1 MSKKVI
7 KNKSKRKT
15 KKNKDRGDITELDI
29 KNNLVKFRD
38 DFYNIYHTLFNIYD
52 NIYAPKSIG
61 VYFVHDAR
69 GILYIGRSINIYKR
83 FTQHSWIRKNKD
95 LYNLSKNPLGK
106 LKFSWVK
113 TKDEKTAEKLEENW
127 VKMFLPFCN
136 DILFNNR

>member
-1 MSKKVI
+1 MI
-7 KNKSKRKT
+7 QLYRKSKNNIDKAFKIQRK
-15 KKNKDRGDITELDI
+15 KHVQILTEA
-29 KNNLVKFRD
+29 KPSSYPKFD
-38 DFYNIYHTLFNIYD
+38 GSINFNIYD

-113 TKDEKTAEKLEENW
+113 TKDEKMAEKLEENW